1 MFEFLKEKPTLFWV
15 LAFLSLTPILL
26 WPFVFFMSI
35 FVFDDPNANIW
46 LQYLIFGAMNSYPL
60 VIILDVWFANRIW
73 KKSKII
79 SYLLL
84 LWPFIGALWFVLEIF
99 S

>member
-1 MFEFLKEKPTLFWV
+1 MFKFLKEKPTLFWV
-15 LAFLSLTPILL
+15 LTILSLTSILL
-26 WPFVFFMSI
+26 LPIVFFMSI
-35 FVFDDPNANIW
+35 FVFDNPNANFW
-46 LQYLIFGAMNSYPL
+46 FQCLIFGAMNSYPL
-60 VIILDVWFANRIW
+60 IIILDIGIANWIW

-84 LWPFIGALWFVLEIF
+84 LSPIIDAVWFVLEIF